1 VPTAR
6 SSRTI
11 AASAEELWNVV
22 RDPHHLP
29 RWWPRVT
36 RVEDVEGDAFT
47 EVMRTAKGRLVRAD
61 FTLERADE
69 HDRAL
74 RWTQHVEG
82 TPFARLLSSA
92 ETEVRLRPLAGGGAT
107 AAPSAGGAGARVGS
121 DPTAASDPATEVTIE
136 LRQKLS
142 GFFPRFGGFMVRRAA
157 AATIEQALD
166 GLERISG

>member
-6 SSRTI
+6 RSRTI
-11 AASAEELWNVV
+11 AAPAEELWEVV

-61 FTLERADE
+61 FTVERTDE
-69 HDRAL
+69 RERAL

-92 ETEVRLRPLAGGGAT
+92 QTEVRLTPVGGHRGMQAPPSPGGEAPAGDR
-107 AAPSAGGAGARVGS
+107 SADG
-121 DPTAASDPATEVTIE
+121 TATEVTIE
-136 LRQKLS
+136 LRQSLT
-142 GFFPRFGGFMVRRAA
+142 GFFPRFGGFMVRRAS